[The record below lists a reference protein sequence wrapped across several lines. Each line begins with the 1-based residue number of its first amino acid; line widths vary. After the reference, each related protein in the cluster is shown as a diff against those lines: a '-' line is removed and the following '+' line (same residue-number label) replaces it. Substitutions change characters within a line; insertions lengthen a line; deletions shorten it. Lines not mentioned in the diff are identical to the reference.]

1 MKNITFAFI
10 IATGLGIPGL
20 SHAEGT
26 ATGISASF
34 ERDLNRQP
42 VISYAVRQEIDPVQY
57 LVNNTLRGRSD
68 QLIAS
73 FERDLNRQPVISYAV
88 RQEIDPVQYLVNNT
102 LRESSDHTFAS
113 LRNDITG
120 MGVLD

>member
-57 LVNNTLRGRSD
+57 LVNNTLR
-68 QLIAS
+68 
-73 FERDLNRQPVISYAV
+73 
-88 RQEIDPVQYLVNNT
+88 
-102 LRESSDHTFAS
+102 ESSDHTFAS

>member
-57 LVNNTLRGRSD
+57 LVNSTLRGNFG
-68 QLIAS
+68 QLA
-73 FERDLNRQPVISYAV
+73 ISSA
-88 RQEIDPVQYLVNNT
+88 R
-102 LRESSDHTFAS
+102 TFAS
-113 LRNDITG
+113 SQGTITG
-120 MGVLD
+120 VDALD